1 MSLSRLTASDR
12 RAVAAATLAAGL
24 LIAQQVAARAVRD
37 ALFLSA
43 FQVKSLPLVMG
54 ASAIAALVG
63 AELLSVG
70 LSRKAPSRLVPAVAG
85 LSAILFALWWA
96 VGLTSPRAAAVLLY
110 LHVAAFG
117 GALVSGFWSMVN
129 ERFDPYTARKVVG
142 RIAAGATA
150 GGVVG
155 GFLVWAVS
163 RVLPPSAAVLLL
175 LAMTATAAVVLH
187 AARGQE
193 HAQPARGATAAP
205 PLALPLLLR
214 NPYVRNI
221 ALVVLLGAVV
231 EALVDFLFKGLA
243 AARFAP
249 GASLLGAFGA
259 FHGLMS
265 VVGLLLQTTMSRTA
279 LRHLGIAG
287 TVALRPALTAVSSLL
302 GATLPGFATATFA
315 RGAHESLTN
324 SLFRSAYELLYTPVP
339 EAEKRRVKA
348 LVDVSVDKVGTFL
361 GSGLAALAFVLAPGG
376 WAPALFG
383 TAAVLSLA
391 ALALSRRL
399 HLGYVR
405 TLEQS
410 LLAGRVRLN
419 ADDVVDR
426 ATQVTLAHTGLL
438 ERGTLLRQIDELRG
452 GRPPAPSTAP
462 SGEAAPPAPL
472 TRGSSDA
479 LVERLIEV
487 RSGEPALVRAALR
500 AAPEPEPALVAAL
513 VPLLASDEV
522 FADVLLAL
530 RRAAPRVTGQ
540 LVDALLDPAADPRV
554 RRRIPRVLKACPTP
568 RAAEGLAAALDDPSF
583 EVRSSAAA
591 ALAALHE
598 RSAVVRVSRDDVLAR
613 VRLELDSGETVDRQL
628 PQLFALLSL
637 TLERG
642 PLQIAWAAMKAQD
655 RALRGTALEYLSNVL
670 PADVF
675 PRIRSCFGAS
685 SLPAP
690 AASRPVEQ
698 VAEELRVS
706 SLGLR
711 IEQPPWREG
720 GEG

>member
-1 MSLSRLTASDR
+1 MSLSRLPASDR

-54 ASAIAALVG
+54 ASAIAALAG
-63 AELLSVG
+63 AELLSVA
-70 LSRKAPSRLVPAVAG
+70 LSRKAPSRLVPPVAG
-85 LSAILFALWWA
+85 LSALLLAVWWA
-96 VGLTSPRAAAVLLY
+96 VGLTWPRAAAVLLY

-155 GFLVWAVS
+155 GFMVWAVS

-193 HAQPARGATAAP
+193 PPQPARGDTTAP

-214 NPYVRNI
+214 NPYLRNI

-259 FHGLMS
+259 FHGVMS
-265 VVGLLLQTTMSRTA
+265 VLGLVLQTTMSRTA

-287 TVALRPALTAVSSLL
+287 TVALRPALTAVSSIL

-324 SLFRSAYELLYTPVP
+324 SLFRSGYELLYTPVP

-361 GSGLAALAFVLAPGG
+361 GSGLAALAFVLAPVG
-376 WAPALFG
+376 WAPVLFA

-399 HLGYVR
+399 HRGYVR

-410 LLAGRVRLN
+410 LLAGRVRLDP
-419 ADDVVDR
+419 DDVVDQ
-426 ATQVTLAHTGLL
+426 ATQVTLAHTSLI

-452 GRPPAPSTAP
+452 GRPPGTATPPSGGTAP
-462 SGEAAPPAPL
+462 AAPA
-472 TRGSSDA
+472 SSDA
-479 LVERLIEV
+479 LVERLREV
-487 RSGEPALVRAALR
+487 RSGDPALVRVALR

-513 VPLLASDEV
+513 LPLLASDGL
-522 FADVLLAL
+522 FGDVLRAL

-540 LVDALLDPAADPRV
+540 LVDALLDPDGDPAV
-554 RRRIPRVLKACPTP
+554 RRRIPRVLKACPTA
-568 RAAEGLAAALDDPSF
+568 RAAEGLLAALDDPSF
-583 EVRSSAAA
+583 EIRAAAAA

-598 RSAVVRVSRDDVLAR
+598 RSAPVRVSREDVLAR
-613 VRLELDSGETVDRQL
+613 VRRELDSGETVDRQL

-655 RALRGTALEYLSNVL
+655 RGLRGTALEYLANVL
-670 PADVF
+670 PDDVF

-685 SLPAP
+685 TGPIPHAH
-690 AASRPVEQ
+690 RPVEQ
-698 VAEELRVS
+698 VADDLRAS
-706 SLGLR
+706 SVGLR

>member
-1 MSLSRLTASDR
+1 M
-12 RAVAAATLAAGL
+12 
-24 LIAQQVAARAVRD
+24 
-37 ALFLSA
+37 
-43 FQVKSLPLVMG
+43 
-54 ASAIAALVG
+54 
-63 AELLSVG
+63 
-70 LSRKAPSRLVPAVAG
+70 
-85 LSAILFALWWA
+85 
-96 VGLTSPRAAAVLLY
+96 
-110 LHVAAFG
+110 
-117 GALVSGFWSMVN
+117 
-129 ERFDPYTARKVVG
+129 
-142 RIAAGATA
+142 
-150 GGVVG
+150 
-155 GFLVWAVS
+155 WAVS
-163 RVLPPSAAVLLL
+163 RVLPPTAAVLLL

-193 HAQPARGATAAP
+193 PPQPARGATAAP

-214 NPYVRNI
+214 NPYLRNI

-259 FHGLMS
+259 FHGVMS
-265 VVGLLLQTTMSRTA
+265 VVGLLLQTTLSRTA

-287 TVALRPALTAVSSLL
+287 TVALRPALTALSSIL
-302 GATLPGFATATFA
+302 GATLPGFASATFA

-361 GSGLAALAFVLAPGG
+361 GSGLTALAFVLAPVE
-376 WAPALFG
+376 WAPVLFA
-383 TAAVLSLA
+383 TATALSLA

-399 HLGYVR
+399 HRGYVR

-410 LLAGRVRLN
+410 LLAGRVRLD
-419 ADDVVDR
+419 ADDVVDQ
-426 ATQVTLAHTGLL
+426 ATQVSLAHTGLL

-452 GRPPAPSTAP
+452 GRPPATAP
-462 SGEAAPPAPL
+462 SGEAAPPAAA
-472 TRGSSDA
+472 TRGASDA
-479 LVERLIEV
+479 LVQSLREV
-487 RSGEPALVRAALR
+487 RSGDPALVRAALLST
-500 AAPEPEPALVAAL
+500 PEPEPALVAAL
-513 VPLLASDEV
+513 LPLLASDEV

-540 LVDALLDPAADPRV
+540 LVDALLDPAADPTV

-598 RSAVVRVSRDDVLAR
+598 RSAVVRIARDDVLLR
-613 VRLELDSGETVDRQL
+613 VRRELDSGEPVDRQL

-642 PLQIAWAAMKAQD
+642 PLQIAWTAMKAHD
-655 RALRGTALEYLSNVL
+655 RGLRGTAMEYLANVL
-670 PADVF
+670 PDDVF

-685 SLPAP
+685 TAPLPS
-690 AASRPVEQ
+690 SRRSVEQ
-698 VAEELRVS
+698 VADDLRAS
-706 SLGLR
+706 AIGLR

-720 GEG
+720 GES

>member
-1 MSLSRLTASDR
+1 MSLSRLSASDR

-63 AELLSVG
+63 AELLSIG

-85 LSAILFALWWA
+85 LSAVLLALWWA
-96 VGLTSPRAAAVLLY
+96 VGLGWPRAAAVFLY

-155 GFLVWAVS
+155 GFMVWAVS

-193 HAQPARGATAAP
+193 PPPPARGATSAP

-249 GASLLGAFGA
+249 GASLLGAFGV
-259 FHGLMS
+259 FHGVMS
-265 VVGLLLQTTMSRTA
+265 VVGLLLQTTLSRTA

-287 TVALRPALTAVSSLL
+287 TVALRPALTAVSSIL

-361 GSGLAALAFVLAPGG
+361 GSGLIALAFVLAPGA
-376 WAPALFG
+376 WAPVLFA
-383 TAAVLSLA
+383 TAAVVSLA
-391 ALALSRRL
+391 ALALSNRL
-399 HLGYVR
+399 HRGYVR

-410 LLAGRVRLN
+410 LLAGRVRLD

-452 GRPPAPSTAP
+452 GRPPAPST
-462 SGEAAPPAPL
+462 
-472 TRGSSDA
+472 RGASDA

-487 RSGEPALVRAALR
+487 RSGDPALVRAALR

-513 VPLLASDEV
+513 LPLLASDEV

-540 LVDALLDPAADPRV
+540 LVDALLDPAEDPRV

-598 RSAVVRVSRDDVLAR
+598 RSAVVRVSRDDVLER
-613 VRLELDSGETVDRQL
+613 VRRELDSGEPVDRQL

-642 PLQIAWAAMKAQD
+642 PLQIAWTAMKAQD
-655 RALRGTALEYLSNVL
+655 RALRGTAMEYLSNVL

-685 SLPAP
+685 SVPAP

-720 GEG
+720 GES